1 MAKKK
6 TVGEL
11 AQESKQKQ
19 TESLHVWEYVETRA
33 SEEFIPN
40 LLESIERGKTM
51 FPNRDFFIHNAGKN
65 EELLA
70 NVKREYWI
78 PLTSCPTP
86 NFDQIVFR
94 YKEKEQLL
102 EEIWCIPPEDGC
114 EYLIR
119 NKNYVIEAERNLLE
133 YTIAFVDGKLDN
145 MAKFLNG
152 EKHDAPS
159 IILEIQK
166 DQNIIH

>member
-1 MAKKK
+1 M
-6 TVGEL
+6 
-11 AQESKQKQ
+11 
-19 TESLHVWEYVETRA
+19 
-33 SEEFIPN
+33 
-40 LLESIERGKTM
+40 
-51 FPNRDFFIHNAGKN
+51 
-65 EELLA
+65 
-70 NVKREYWI
+70 KREYWI

-119 NKNYVIEAERNLLE
+119 NKNHVVAAERNLLE

-152 EKHDAPS
+152 EKHNAPS